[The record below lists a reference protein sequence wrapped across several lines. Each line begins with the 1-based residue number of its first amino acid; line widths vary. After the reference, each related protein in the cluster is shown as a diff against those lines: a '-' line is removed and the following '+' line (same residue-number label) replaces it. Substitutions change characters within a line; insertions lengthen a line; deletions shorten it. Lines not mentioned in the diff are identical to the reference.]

1 MTESDGTTQVT
12 VKYTSSTR
20 FMLDGVISLAVGQQV
35 TAGGQTN
42 DDGSLAAVVVRVAE
56 SSSTDATA

>member
-12 VKYTSSTR
+12 IKYTSTTR
-20 FMLDGVISLAVGQQV
+20 FMLDGVTSLAVGQQV

-42 DDGSLAAVVVRVAE
+42 DDGSLTAAVVRVAE
-56 SSSTDATA
+56 SSSTGATA